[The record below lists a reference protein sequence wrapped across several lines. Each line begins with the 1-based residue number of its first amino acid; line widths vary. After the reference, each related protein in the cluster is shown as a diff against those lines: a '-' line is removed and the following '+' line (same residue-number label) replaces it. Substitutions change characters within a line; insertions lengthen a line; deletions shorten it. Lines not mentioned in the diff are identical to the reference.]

1 MNEFVSTRLWPI
13 ITLIIGAILHYIF
26 TLLSDSRR
34 IRIERERIRKNKL
47 ENVYKALLEYVRQL
61 PHSTLKVV
69 LRDINVDGKYDE
81 VDVED
86 IRKVLN
92 EEIKNYNN
100 IKNGNDEE
108 FKKLKD
114 CYNQVNVMFSKY
126 ELANNNFYGGFRK
139 YSDDFECYAPNNV
152 IKAYYK
158 LCLLQDK
165 SYNKG
170 KIKDCDEVFDQDKVI
185 STSFTMLSAI
195 LDLQEA
201 IAKDKIIV

>member
-1 MNEFVSTRLWPI
+1 MNDFISTRLWPI
-13 ITLIIGAILHYIF
+13 ITLIIGAFLHYIF

-47 ENVYKALLEYVRQL
+47 DKAYKALLEYIRYL
-61 PHSTLKVV
+61 PHSTIKVIIK
-69 LRDINVDGKYDE
+69 DINIDGKYDE

-92 EEIKNYNN
+92 EEIKIYSNKELKNN
-100 IKNGNDEE
+100 EYY
-108 FKKLKD
+108 KKLKD
-114 CYNQVNVMFSKY
+114 CYGQVNVMFNKY
-126 ELANNNFYGGFRK
+126 EFANKNLYDGFRNYK
-139 YSDDFECYAPNNV
+139 DDFECYAPNNV

-170 KIKDCDEVFDQDKVI
+170 KIKDCDEVFDKDKVI